1 MPASLLDRW
10 EEALRDAYVR
20 GALEL
25 ADFEHDLAL
34 VLAGREPERA
44 RRLGISPDLSNR
56 GVA

>member
-1 MPASLLDRW
+1 
-10 EEALRDAYVR
+10 VR